1 MRSRPRTFVAAA
13 LALTVALLAMGCSK
27 DEAARPKKTTTT
39 EAERTTTS
47 AAPTTTAPA
56 PAVAP
61 LTGLPVA
68 AGQELKVLRPAL
80 AIKIDNSPEALPQSG
95 VNNTDIVYEIQVEG
109 ISRLMAIF
117 QSNDAEKVGPTR
129 SARFSDPPIL
139 AMFGKPMFGWSG
151 ANKRVAAAVKGS
163 PFINNVQW
171 EVEPGEYKRSRDRKA
186 PHNLYT
192 NTNLLYGHIGQGEG
206 TPPQQFQYLGAGESN
221 ASATPAGGVN
231 LKVGTTPSTWA
242 WNPAV
247 GQYLRWEYGR
257 RHGTTD
263 AGQVWANNVVILAT
277 QYSKGPVAI
286 TTGAGPA
293 LILTGGTAVSGVWTR
308 AEQTQP
314 YTLTAADGSTI
325 KLTPG
330 RTWVELP
337 NHPWTVIGQDV
348 ASGLLAGG

>member
-1 MRSRPRTFVAAA
+1 
-13 LALTVALLAMGCSK
+13 
-27 DEAARPKKTTTT
+27 
-39 EAERTTTS
+39 
-47 AAPTTTAPA
+47 
-56 PAVAP
+56 
-61 LTGLPVA
+61 
-68 AGQELKVLRPAL
+68 
-80 AIKIDNSPEALPQSG
+80 

-117 QSNDAEKVGPTR
+117 QSNNADRVGPTR
-129 SARFSDPPIL
+129 SARYSDPPIL

-151 ANKRVAAAVKGS
+151 ANKGVQAAVKGS
-163 PFINNVQW
+163 SYINNVQW
-171 EVEPGEYKRSRDRKA
+171 EVEPNDYKRSKDRKA

-192 NTNLLYGHIGQGEG
+192 STGALYRHIGENEG
-206 TPPQQFQYLGAGESN
+206 TPPQQFAYRSAGETN
-221 ASATPAGGVN
+221 ATATPVAGVN
-231 LKVGTTPSTWA
+231 LMVGTTPSTWA
-242 WNPAV
+242 WNAAV
-247 GQYLRWEYGR
+247 GQFLRWEYGK

-286 TTGAGPA
+286 TTGTGPA
-293 LILTGGTAVSGVWTR
+293 LVLTNGQAVPGTWTR

-337 NHPWTVIGQDV
+337 NHPWTLIGPDV
-348 ASGLLAGG
+348 TGPLLAGR